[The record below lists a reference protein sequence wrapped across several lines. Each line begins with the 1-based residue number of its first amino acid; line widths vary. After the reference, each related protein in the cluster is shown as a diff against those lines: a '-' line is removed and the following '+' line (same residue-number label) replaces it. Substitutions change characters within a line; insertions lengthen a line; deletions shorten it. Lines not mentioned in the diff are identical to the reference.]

1 MCSCLLCQF
10 HINAIELLHQ
20 PNGILIDLRFCFC
33 SCRVE
38 VVFITGKVFAE
49 CFGDLTTAGIVY
61 ADKGYFLFHLNGLL
75 TPMH

>member
-33 SCRVE
+33 SGRIKIK
-38 VVFITGKVFAE
+38 FISME
-49 CFGDLTTAGIVY
+49 MPSERLCNLTATGIVY
-61 ADKGYFLFHLNGLL
+61 ADKGYFLVQLNGHL